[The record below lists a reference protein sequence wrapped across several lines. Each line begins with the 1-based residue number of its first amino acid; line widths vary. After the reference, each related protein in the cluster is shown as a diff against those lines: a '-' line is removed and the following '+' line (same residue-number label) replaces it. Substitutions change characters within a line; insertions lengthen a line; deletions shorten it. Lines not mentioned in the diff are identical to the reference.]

1 MNRMNLARHISVL
14 WRFRAIV
21 GLGLILGIAMAFLA
35 AYKVPSMERR
45 GVEKWSA
52 ESSIFVTQEGF
63 PWGRVTLGDATAPG
77 MPSASTDGND
87 GSKTPFADPA
97 RFANLAL
104 VYSNLVQSDEVRGV
118 LPGHPTRD
126 QIEPRVLDA
135 TGGGVSFLPI
145 IKLTVFEGSA
155 NGAVNL
161 NRKAI
166 AALRDYIE
174 RNQQHTNPPTP
185 ANERI
190 RLEILNEPTGATLVS
205 GHSLS
210 IPLLAFLLCLLGAVA
225 IAHIMENLRP
235 REQPTGVMPED
246 FDPELYVSGEP
257 YEPPVAEEHPHMNG
271 HAAASLE
278 ARQSRHG

>member
-190 RLEILNEPTGATLVS
+190 RRAHRRDTGVRALAVDPAARVPAVPARRRGDRAHHGEPAAARAADRRDARG
-205 GHSLS
+205 
-210 IPLLAFLLCLLGAVA
+210 
-225 IAHIMENLRP
+225 LRP
-235 REQPTGVMPED
+235 RAVRQRRAVR
-246 FDPELYVSGEP
+246 
-257 YEPPVAEEHPHMNG
+257 
-271 HAAASLE
+271 AA
-278 ARQSRHG
+278 GG